1 MTEYT
6 SKWNLGV
13 SSSLSGSLTG
23 FDPGQ
28 NTGPCSDSP
37 SEREGLQQEFFLV
50 SFLQRYF
57 SGCAEGVPIFLFS
70 TKNMTFF
77 PFVVFFFQAY
87 SIVIQFVWVFLFV
100 LQSIFHYYYKIM
112 TIIPYAIQYSCFLSI
127 LYIVIYIYLSYNPNL
142 SFSPSLSP
150 LVTIN
155 LFPISVNLFLF
166 CIYIHYF

>member
-70 TKNMTFF
+70 TKSMTFF
-77 PFVVFFFQAY
+77 PFVVFF
-87 SIVIQFVWVFLFV
+87 SGIQHSDSVCLGFFVCLAE
-100 LQSIFHYYYKIM
+100 Y
-112 TIIPYAIQYSCFLSI
+112 IPL
-127 LYIVIYIYLSYNPNL
+127 LL
-142 SFSPSLSP
+142 
-150 LVTIN
+150 
-155 LFPISVNLFLF
+155 
-166 CIYIHYF
+166 